1 MTLTWQWIGYHNM
14 YLQYHLMVISSEEP
28 EEKKVGISQMSPVLE
43 QVVAEEKVYLGM
55 DKVKEEDLDMDKV
68 KEEDLDRDE
77 VEVEEAVE
85 AALVDVAVMVDAL
98 EEEAIAIV
106 TTTMEGRITIMELI
120 HQILQENLHLKKFQ
134 ILFKLMYG
142 VIFVPN
148 EGQIKGGS
156 IIKMTV
162 ISQQE

>member
-1 MTLTWQWIGYHNM
+1 
-14 YLQYHLMVISSEEP
+14 
-28 EEKKVGISQMSPVLE
+28 
-43 QVVAEEKVYLGM
+43 M

-77 VEVEEAVE
+77 VEVDEAVE